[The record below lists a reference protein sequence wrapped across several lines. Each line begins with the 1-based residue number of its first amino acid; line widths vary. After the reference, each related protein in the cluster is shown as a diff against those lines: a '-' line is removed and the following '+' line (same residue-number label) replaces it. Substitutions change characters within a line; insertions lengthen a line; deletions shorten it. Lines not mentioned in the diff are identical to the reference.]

1 MQQNIGWIERDSK
14 VVAKDKRLPRDS
26 SMKQR
31 LVDSSDV
38 PGQPQPALEVSNGED
53 KHTATAGGIKLDSKR
68 TFSLVCLT
76 ALGSILVCAFLRAWV
91 CFAVVLQGAIT
102 LGIRE

>member
-1 MQQNIGWIERDSK
+1 MQQDIGWIERDFK
-14 VVAKDKRLPRDS
+14 VVPKDKRLPRDS
-26 SMKQR
+26 GMKRR

-38 PGQPQPALEVSNGED
+38 PGEPQPALEVSNGED
-53 KHTATAGGIKLDSKR
+53 NYTTTAGGLTLDSKR

-76 ALGSILVCAFLRAWV
+76 ALGSILVCAFLRARF